1 MRHRTYGLSAPPA
14 TITDTTE
21 EGGPPVACQKT
32 CDLLEHVRILNNG
45 RQVREC
51 TACGG
56 IYLTDGNPDKVIRRP
71 RANPEA

>member
-1 MRHRTYGLSAPPA
+1 
-14 TITDTTE
+14 
-21 EGGPPVACQKT
+21 VACQKT